1 MLLNNQ
7 CITEEIKEEIKE
19 YLETNA
25 NENMVIQNLWDRAKT
40 VLREFIAIK
49 VYLGK
54 EEKSQ
59 INNLNLHLRQL
70 EKEKQTKPTVSGRK
84 EIINIRAEINEIE
97 TKKTTEKIKET
108 KSWFFEKI
116 NEIDKPLSTVTKK
129 KRERDQISK

>member
-7 CITEEIKEEIKE
+7 CITEEIKEEIKK

-25 NENMVIQNLWDRAKT
+25 NENMIIQNLWDRAKT

-59 INNLNLHLRQL
+59 INNLNLHLKEI
-70 EKEKQTKPTVSGRK
+70 EKEELTKLNVSKRQ
-84 EIINIRAEINEIE
+84 EIIKIRADISEIE
-97 TKKTTEKIKET
+97 TQK
-108 KSWFFEKI
+108 
-116 NEIDKPLSTVTKK
+116 N
-129 KRERDQISK
+129 